1 MATSRLIALHCGKG
15 RSVGTA
21 ISDIIEYV
29 KNPEKTDN
37 GQLITSYQCDSRI
50 ADAEFLFQK
59 KVYQQKTGRM
69 RGQDDVIAYHLRQ
82 SFAPGEITPQEA
94 NRLGCELA
102 KRFTKGRHSFIV
114 CTHIDKHH
122 VHNHIIY
129 SAVTLDHSRKF
140 RDFKRSG
147 QALRRLNDTICI
159 ENGYSIVENPK
170 QHGKSYNKWLGD
182 TAGLSHREIICR
194 AIDAVLTQKP
204 ASFEDL
210 LKGLEQMG
218 YQVKRG
224 KVPSLL
230 GGTQKRFIR
239 MDTLGKGYSPAELE
253 AVIAGERS
261 HTPRPVKMKPAKQTQ
276 PRNQLLIDIEE
287 KLAQGKGPGFAIWA
301 KKHNLKQMAQTVS
314 YLQEHGLMNYAA
326 LAEKTAAA
334 SALFH
339 ETSDTIKAAEQRL
352 AEITIM
358 QNHISNYAKTRDIYV
373 AYRKAGYSKKFL
385 DAHEGEIMLH
395 KQAKQFFDSQGLKK
409 LPSIKSLKAEYA
421 KLLEKKK
428 DAYSEYQKQR
438 KEMRELLIAKA
449 NVDRIL
455 GVGERGDRTTQKEQ
469 QTDAR

>member
-1 MATSRLIALHCGKG
+1 
-15 RSVGTA
+15 
-21 ISDIIEYV
+21 
-29 KNPEKTDN
+29 
-37 GQLITSYQCDSRI
+37 
-50 ADAEFLFQK
+50 
-59 KVYQQKTGRM
+59 
-69 RGQDDVIAYHLRQ
+69 
-82 SFAPGEITPQEA
+82 
-94 NRLGCELA
+94 
-102 KRFTKGRHSFIV
+102 
-114 CTHIDKHH
+114 
-122 VHNHIIY
+122 
-129 SAVTLDHSRKF
+129 
-140 RDFKRSG
+140 
-147 QALRRLNDTICI
+147 
-159 ENGYSIVENPK
+159 
-170 QHGKSYNKWLGD
+170 
-182 TAGLSHREIICR
+182 
-194 AIDAVLTQKP
+194 
-204 ASFEDL
+204 
-210 LKGLEQMG
+210 
-218 YQVKRG
+218 
-224 KVPSLL
+224 
-230 GGTQKRFIR
+230 

>member
-159 ENGYSIVENPK
+159 ENGYSIV
-170 QHGKSYNKWLGD
+170 
-182 TAGLSHREIICR
+182 
-194 AIDAVLTQKP
+194 
-204 ASFEDL
+204 
-210 LKGLEQMG
+210 
-218 YQVKRG
+218 
-224 KVPSLL
+224 
-230 GGTQKRFIR
+230 
-239 MDTLGKGYSPAELE
+239 
-253 AVIAGERS
+253 
-261 HTPRPVKMKPAKQTQ
+261 
-276 PRNQLLIDIEE
+276 
-287 KLAQGKGPGFAIWA
+287 
-301 KKHNLKQMAQTVS
+301 
-314 YLQEHGLMNYAA
+314 
-326 LAEKTAAA
+326 
-334 SALFH
+334 
-339 ETSDTIKAAEQRL
+339 
-352 AEITIM
+352 
-358 QNHISNYAKTRDIYV
+358 
-373 AYRKAGYSKKFL
+373 
-385 DAHEGEIMLH
+385 
-395 KQAKQFFDSQGLKK
+395 
-409 LPSIKSLKAEYA
+409 
-421 KLLEKKK
+421 
-428 DAYSEYQKQR
+428 
-438 KEMRELLIAKA
+438 
-449 NVDRIL
+449 
-455 GVGERGDRTTQKEQ
+455 
-469 QTDAR
+469 

>member
-37 GQLITSYQCDSRI
+37 GQLITSYHCDSQI

-147 QALRRLNDTICI
+147 QALRRLNDTIYI

-182 TAGLSHREIICR
+182 TAGLSPREIICR

-224 KVPSLL
+224 KVSSLL

-253 AVIAGERS
+253 TVIAEERS

-301 KKHNLKQMAQTVS
+301 KKHRQ
-314 YLQEHGLMNYAA
+314 
-326 LAEKTAAA
+326 
-334 SALFH
+334 
-339 ETSDTIKAAEQRL
+339 
-352 AEITIM
+352 
-358 QNHISNYAKTRDIYV
+358 
-373 AYRKAGYSKKFL
+373 
-385 DAHEGEIMLH
+385 
-395 KQAKQFFDSQGLKK
+395 
-409 LPSIKSLKAEYA
+409 
-421 KLLEKKK
+421 
-428 DAYSEYQKQR
+428 
-438 KEMRELLIAKA
+438 
-449 NVDRIL
+449 
-455 GVGERGDRTTQKEQ
+455 
-469 QTDAR
+469 

>member
-1 MATSRLIALHCGKG
+1 MSTTRLIPLHCGKG
-15 RSVGTA
+15 RSIGTA
-21 ISDIIEYV
+21 ISKIIAYV
-29 KNPEKTDN
+29 KNPDKTDR
-37 GQLITSYQCDSRI
+37 GQLISSYQCDSRI
-50 ADAEFLFQK
+50 ADAEFLFATK
-59 KVYQQKTGRM
+59 LYQQKTGRK
-69 RGQDDVIAYHLRQ
+69 RGRDNIIAYHLRQ
-82 SFAPGEITPQEA
+82 SFAPGEITPEEA
-94 NRLGCELA
+94 NRLGNELA
-102 KRFTKGRHSFIV
+102 MRFTKGKHPFIV

-122 VHNHIIY
+122 VHNHVIY
-129 SAVTLDHSRKF
+129 CAVTLDHSRKF
-140 RDFKRSG
+140 RDYKRSG
-147 QALRRLNDTICI
+147 QALRSLNDTICI
-159 ENGYSIVENPK
+159 ENGYSIIENPK
-170 QHGKSYNKWLGD
+170 PHGKSYNKWLGD

-194 AIDAVLTQKP
+194 TIDAALTQKP
-204 ASFEDL
+204 ANIEEL
-210 LKGLEQMG
+210 LKRLEQMG
-218 YQVKRG
+218 YQVKHG
-224 KVPSLL
+224 KIPSLM

-253 AVIAGERS
+253 AVIAGERP
-261 HTPRPVKMKPAKQTQ
+261 HTPRPAKMKPAKHTQ

-287 KLAQGKGPGFAIWA
+287 KLAQGKGPEFAIWA

-314 YLQEHGLMNYAA
+314 YLQEHGLMDYAA
-326 LAEKTAAA
+326 LAEKSAAA

-358 QNHISNYAKTRDIYV
+358 QKHISNYAKTRDVYV

-385 DAHEGEIMLH
+385 AAHEGEIMLH

-409 LPSIKSLKAEYA
+409 LPSVKSLKAEYA

-438 KEMRELLIAKA
+438 KEMRELLVAKA

-455 GVGERGDRTTQKEQ
+455 GMGEHGDRTTQKEK